1 MKEPRWPGWYR
12 DSDDPTLL
20 RHWNGHHWDGRRRHL
35 PSWSIATAE
44 LRVLDPAAPV
54 LGSQPDGPAS
64 PAAIP
69 AAASPTGHTTHP
81 RRLPVPPSGP
91 HGGPLGA
98 ADLFPQRAATPTI
111 RRWAL
116 PPRRA
121 VAGALVL
128 ALLVVTISSALS
140 GAGRRRSSAPFGAN
154 STFAHVANADCA
166 AVMGAV
172 RPATMTTASYKT
184 VGGAAAELDRLA
196 ATISAL
202 GSSEGLGG
210 GVQRWVADWRAWAAA
225 RMAGARSAT
234 ASPAQRT
241 PSAGTAAMD
250 AKRADEYASAHGL
263 SDCILAAQD
272 VPAIVPVP

>member
-1 MKEPRWPGWYR
+1 MREPRWPGWYR

-20 RHWNGHHWDGRRRHL
+20 RHWNGRHWDGRRRHL

-54 LGSQPDGPAS
+54 LGAQPDGPAN

-69 AAASPTGHTTHP
+69 AAASPTGHKAHP
-81 RRLPVPPSGP
+81 RRLPVPPAGP
-91 HGGPLGA
+91 RGGPLGA
-98 ADLFPQRAATPTI
+98 ADLLPQRAAPATT
-111 RRWAL
+111 RHRAL

-128 ALLVVTISSALS
+128 ALLLVTISSALS
-140 GAGRRRSSAPFGAN
+140 GAGRRRSSAPLGAS
-154 STFAHVANADCA
+154 STFAHAANADCA

-172 RPATMTTASYKT
+172 RPATVTTAPYKT
-184 VGGAAAELDRLA
+184 VGAATAELDRLA

-202 GSSEGLGG
+202 GRSEGIGG
-210 GVQRWVADWRAWAAA
+210 GVPSWMADWRAWAAA
-225 RMAGARSAT
+225 RMAEARSAIG
-234 ASPAQRT
+234 PAAEKP
-241 PSAGTAAMD
+241 PSAASAALD

>member
-20 RHWNGHHWDGRRRHL
+20 RHWNGRHWEGRRRHL

-54 LGSQPDGPAS
+54 LGAQPDGPAS

-111 RRWAL
+111 RRWVL

-196 ATISAL
+196 GVGGCTHGRGAVGDRFAGPENPVSGYRRDRRQAGRRIRQRPRAL
-202 GSSEGLGG
+202 GLHPRSAGCAGDRPGALT
-210 GVQRWVADWRAWAAA
+210 ATT
-225 RMAGARSAT
+225 AGAT
-234 ASPAQRT
+234 
-241 PSAGTAAMD
+241 
-250 AKRADEYASAHGL
+250 
-263 SDCILAAQD
+263 
-272 VPAIVPVP
+272 